1 MSQPGGEDQWL
12 RAARPEDMAR
22 VVEALYRVHVLI
34 AAIPDLDTVLARI
47 SEESR
52 RVAGAEAASCML
64 YDPVTEE
71 LYFHTALGD
80 SGAPEHLKG
89 NVRLKLGQGIAGA
102 TAATRC
108 SIRVADAQR
117 DPRFFRAADEATAFT
132 TRNLLA
138 VPMLDR
144 EELVGVLEVLNKVDG
159 TEFTLLDE
167 KVLEMFSAAAATAV
181 VNARLIEERL
191 RNERLTAIGQ
201 AVTGLSHYTKNIIT
215 GLGSSADLIDMGL
228 ERGDTAIL
236 QRTWPV
242 FKRSV
247 KRITNFVQDMLSYSK
262 PRTPIREACDIGA
275 ILREAQET
283 FQELFAEREVAVVLR
298 IASVTQPIY
307 AEAQGLYRVFLN
319 LLTNAADVVP
329 AQGGRITID
338 VRQDEEGN
346 TMIDVADNGPGVPA
360 DLAQKIFDPFFSTKG
375 AKGTGLGLAVARK
388 VIAEHGGSL
397 VLRPDSDGGACFR
410 IWLPHTPPPA
420 KEMSIHEILA

>member
-1 MSQPGGEDQWL
+1 MSPGREDQWL
-12 RAARPEDMAR
+12 RMARPEDMAR

-64 YDPVTEE
+64 YDPATQE
-71 LYFHTALGD
+71 LYFHTALGE

-89 NVRLKLGQGIAGA
+89 KVRLKLGQGIAGT
-102 TAATRC
+102 TAAGRR
-108 SIRVADAQR
+108 SIRVADAQH

-144 EELVGVLEVLNKVDG
+144 EELVGVLEVVNKVDG
-159 TEFTLLDE
+159 PEFTLLDE

-215 GLGSSADLIDMGL
+215 GLGSSADLIDLGL
-228 ERGDTAIL
+228 ARGDVAIL

-247 KRITNFVQDMLSYSK
+247 KRITNFVQDMLTYSK
-262 PRTPIREACDIGA
+262 PRTPMREACDLGA
-275 ILREAQET
+275 ILREAHET
-283 FQELFAEREVAVVLR
+283 FQELFAEREVAVDLR
-298 IASVTQPIY
+298 MEELRQPIY

-329 AQGGRITID
+329 ARTGQIIIRAG
-338 VRQDEEGN
+338 QDAEGN
-346 TMIDVADNGPGVPA
+346 TTIDVADNGPGVPTE
-360 DLAQKIFDPFFSTKG
+360 LAHKIFDPFFSTKG

-388 VIAEHGGSL
+388 VIAEHGGTL
-397 VLRPDSDGGACFR
+397 ELMPGNGTGACFR
-410 IWLPHTPPPA
+410 IWLPHTPPPP